1 MNRRTLIA
9 GAIAATAPIALITAA
24 PAVAGLP
31 PVDYGMRITVTG
43 PGTVGAPDLRV
54 SHVTNFEFFGREP
67 TITLTPTPQGN
78 YAEFM
83 GWTGACASAGQG
95 PCTITLVPERSTE
108 CLWAGARF
116 ERPGEPVAVPVDPCT
131 TPGGGGPGGGAGTG
145 GGDPV
150 QGGGGGA
157 SAALPPAGTVLAGG
171 ATVVRRAPALRGAR
185 TTVRATGVRSTG
197 TLPAGATKVVQSLV
211 LVGQPGVTAAG
222 RCRVSRA
229 TATYTCISSAPKG
242 RWRVLTQARKG
253 AKVVGQATS
262 IVRVR

>member
-1 MNRRTLIA
+1 M
-9 GAIAATAPIALITAA
+9 
-24 PAVAGLP
+24 
-31 PVDYGMRITVTG
+31 
-43 PGTVGAPDLRV
+43 
-54 SHVTNFEFFGREP
+54 
-67 TITLTPTPQGN
+67 
-78 YAEFM
+78 
-83 GWTGACASAGQG
+83 
-95 PCTITLVPERSTE
+95 
-108 CLWAGARF
+108 
-116 ERPGEPVAVPVDPCT
+116 
-131 TPGGGGPGGGAGTG
+131 
-145 GGDPV
+145 
-150 QGGGGGA
+150 
-157 SAALPPAGTVLAGG
+157 LAGG
-171 ATVVRRAPALRGAR
+171 ATVGRRAPALRGVR